1 MQGYPSLWRSRLS
14 NSICISRYLLLTW
27 NWIALK
33 VYSCCCIHYT
43 HDSTNHDDN
52 LPEEKQVIIEL
63 INEYD
68 D

>member
-1 MQGYPSLWRSRLS
+1 MQGYPSLWRSRVAS
-14 NSICISRYLLLTW
+14 SICISRHLLLMW

-33 VYSCCCIHYT
+33 AYACFCSINPNDNDT
-43 HDSTNHDDN
+43 RNDN

>member
-1 MQGYPSLWRSRLS
+1 M
-14 NSICISRYLLLTW
+14 W

-33 VYSCCCIHYT
+33 AYACFCSINPNDNDT
-43 HDSTNHDDN
+43 RNDN